1 VPQPIPDDAVEKAPA
16 SIRDVKLLD
25 PACGSG
31 HFLVIAF
38 DLLFAMYRE
47 EARHRSAA
55 GGEGWSDTEIAESIV
70 ANNLHGID
78 IDPRAI
84 QIAAAGLWLKAKLA
98 APGARLTRMNLVA
111 PVLRLGHLPA
121 DDPALAAL
129 QSELARE
136 VKLPRDLT
144 SRLIEALAGVDYLG
158 TLLRVDDAVVDA
170 LKRAGA
176 EYEKN
181 KGWQGGLFTG
191 LQGEQLGL
199 PVDAAKAT
207 VLDKLEQ
214 FLARHSGKSDLG
226 IRLDG
231 EQLAAGVRFVRLAK
245 AGAYDVVVGNPP
257 YQGISKTTRFEYVT
271 KNYPRGKADLYG
283 VLGAVAS

>member
-1 VPQPIPDDAVEKAPA
+1 VRLG
-16 SIRDVKLLD
+16 SLLV
-25 PACGSG
+25 
-31 HFLVIAF
+31 LAF

-78 IDPRAI
+78 IDPCAI

-170 LKRAGA
+170 LKRAGT

-191 LQGEQLGL
+191 FQGEQLSL
-199 PVDAAKAT
+199 PVDAAEAT

-214 FLARHSGKSDLG
+214 FPGPPLRRKRPRDPSRRRTARRRRAL
-226 IRLDG
+226 R
-231 EQLAAGVRFVRLAK
+231 AAGEGGRVRRGAGQSTVSGHQQDDTLRVRDEELS
-245 AGAYDVVVGNPP
+245 AGKGRLV
-257 YQGISKTTRFEYVT
+257 R
-271 KNYPRGKADLYG
+271 G